1 MKQILITGKNSYVG
15 NSFANWV
22 SQYPEKYQVE
32 KISLRNDDWKKQDFS
47 KFDVVL
53 HVAGI
58 AHVSRNP
65 KLEAKYYQI
74 NRDLTIE
81 IAKKAKNDGVKQF
94 IFMSSIIVYGDG
106 VGKDGLINEHTI
118 PKPRDFY
125 GMSKLQAEKGIEPLN
140 DEHFKIA
147 IVRPPMIYG
156 KNSKGNFPKLAK
168 IARISP
174 IFPDIENRRSM
185 LHIDNLCE
193 FLRLIIDDE
202 ESGLF
207 FPQNKE
213 YVKTS
218 EIVKY
223 IAEAHHKKIR
233 LVKWFNLFI
242 KIGINKINLLDKIF
256 GNLIYDKSL
265 SSYKKNYHIRN
276 LKESIM
282 KTEINNRNT
291 NKIDLL
297 IVTDNCLE
305 TVGGEQESTKIIIQG
320 IQKYYN
326 IGVIQPGLIKNKLPN
341 VYYFE
346 LTKQNRIKHLIKKPF
361 SFLNY
366 FINVWKIIRNANPKI
381 IHTQAQ
387 VSLFMVALLKK
398 LYLISNNFKFIH
410 TERGLYTKYN
420 KFFKWLFTFFMKE
433 LDILVTTT
441 EFNYNHWNK
450 VLREK
455 NINLSYKIIENTAGQ
470 LFEYY
475 DEKLEKRDSNLII
488 GFAGRYTDWKNWP
501 LAVEI
506 SKRLNKILGEKL
518 SIRMAVGCLD
528 KRAEVETLQMFKELN
543 NIFGDRFK
551 GMINVNIEEM
561 NRFYYDL
568 DIFILTSKHNTESF
582 GRTLIEAMSRKT
594 VVLTTNAGGPLEI
607 VDNTENVL
615 HHPDDFVNRILYF
628 YNNKSMMNKEKQ
640 KNLLRFRSKYSLE
653 NNIKKHLMIYR
664 EIIK

>member
-106 VGKDGLINEHTI
+106 VGKDGLINKHTL

-218 EIVKY
+218 ELVKV
-223 IAEAHHKKIR
+223 IAEI
-233 LVKWFNLFI
+233 N
-242 KIGINKINLLDKIF
+242 GNKIYLTKIFNPVIKLLVNRVNLVNKVF
-256 GNLIYDKSL
+256 GNLYYCSAL
-265 SSYKKNYHIRN
+265 SQFKVDYYVLNF
-276 LKESIM
+276 KESI
-282 KTEINNRNT
+282 
-291 NKIDLL
+291 
-297 IVTDNCLE
+297 
-305 TVGGEQESTKIIIQG
+305 
-320 IQKYYN
+320 
-326 IGVIQPGLIKNKLPN
+326 
-341 VYYFE
+341 F
-346 LTKQNRIKHLIKKPF
+346 
-361 SFLNY
+361 
-366 FINVWKIIRNANPKI
+366 A
-381 IHTQAQ
+381 
-387 VSLFMVALLKK
+387 
-398 LYLISNNFKFIH
+398 
-410 TERGLYTKYN
+410 TER
-420 KFFKWLFTFFMKE
+420 
-433 LDILVTTT
+433 
-441 EFNYNHWNK
+441 
-450 VLREK
+450 
-455 NINLSYKIIENTAGQ
+455 
-470 LFEYY
+470 
-475 DEKLEKRDSNLII
+475 
-488 GFAGRYTDWKNWP
+488 
-501 LAVEI
+501 
-506 SKRLNKILGEKL
+506 
-518 SIRMAVGCLD
+518 
-528 KRAEVETLQMFKELN
+528 
-543 NIFGDRFK
+543 
-551 GMINVNIEEM
+551 
-561 NRFYYDL
+561 
-568 DIFILTSKHNTESF
+568 
-582 GRTLIEAMSRKT
+582 
-594 VVLTTNAGGPLEI
+594 
-607 VDNTENVL
+607 
-615 HHPDDFVNRILYF
+615 
-628 YNNKSMMNKEKQ
+628 
-640 KNLLRFRSKYSLE
+640 
-653 NNIKKHLMIYR
+653 
-664 EIIK
+664 